1 MSATVRET
9 AAALRKALRE
19 AFPGARFSVRMAS
32 GTAYGWLS
40 VSWTDGP
47 TVEQVDA
54 VAAPFA
60 AACRG
65 VNTHRA
71 HSPERMAAALALVQP
86 RVGGAPGEVWIPQ
99 AVDRRP
105 VFAPWPHADADL
117 VARIYLQ
124 RTECAR

>member
-54 VAAPFA
+54 VAAPST

-65 VNTHRA
+65 VTKKPPPPK
-71 HSPERMAAALALVQP
+71 S
-86 RVGGAPGEVWIPQ
+86 GGGGFV
-99 AVDRRP
+99 
-105 VFAPWPHADADL
+105 
-117 VARIYLQ
+117 
-124 RTECAR
+124 